1 MITPNGV
8 ALFYKLEVVKVTNS
22 LDTKLNPLIKISRS
36 AIPTNIEGSRLGIF
50 ELVAAIAAVLA

>member
-1 MITPNGV
+1 M